1 LWISAPRQRHLCT
14 HLAEITRVVSRVS
27 FAIAY
32 DARMAMNLGDA
43 FNRRKKLASD
53 IAAWTNR
60 LKSSGVT
67 RRTYRAKAIEG
78 DGAFVP
84 EPGSEKTTSRHYTVE
99 ECRAKIAEL
108 IVEDRA
114 LALRISLTNQAAR
127 AEVED
132 LDGNVRS
139 YTIPELL
146 VLKDSI
152 IPKLEEA
159 ARAVPLRADGVNV
172 IEQGDNHVRYRTVNK
187 VERKKETFSDK
198 GLKAEEM
205 ETLGYDVVEVTDYGF
220 GSREMWNEID
230 LIHEFQQRV
239 KQAINRANKT
249 DLVDL

>member
-1 LWISAPRQRHLCT
+1 MS
-14 HLAEITRVVSRVS
+14 
-27 FAIAY
+27 
-32 DARMAMNLGDA
+32 MNLGDA
-43 FNRRKKLASD
+43 FNRRKKLSSD
-53 IAAWTNR
+53 LAAWTNR

-67 RRTYRAKAIEG
+67 RRTFRTKAIEG
-78 DGAFVP
+78 NGAFSP
-84 EPGSEKTTSRHYTVE
+84 EPGSEKSTMRHYTVE
-99 ECRAKIAEL
+99 ECRAKIREIL
-108 IVEDRA
+108 DEDLV

-132 LDGNVRS
+132 LDGRRRTF
-139 YTIPELL
+139 TIPELL

-172 IEQGDNHVRYRTVNK
+172 MDSGDNHVRYRTVTK

-205 ETLGYDVVEVTDYGF
+205 ETLGYDVVEVTDF
-220 GSREMWNEID
+220 GLPSREMWNEID
-230 LIHEFQQRV
+230 RIQEFLQRV

-249 DLVDL
+249 ELVEV

>member
-1 LWISAPRQRHLCT
+1 
-14 HLAEITRVVSRVS
+14 
-27 FAIAY
+27 
-32 DARMAMNLGDA
+32 MGMNLGDA
-43 FNRRKKLASD
+43 FNRRKKLSSD
-53 IAAWTNR
+53 LTAWTNR

-67 RRTYRAKAIEG
+67 RRSYRAKAIEG

-99 ECRAKIAEL
+99 ECREKIREIIAEDL
-108 IVEDRA
+108 Q
-114 LALRISLTNQAAR
+114 LALRISLTNQAAK

-132 LDGNVRS
+132 LDGVVRT

-172 IEQGDNHVRYRTVNK
+172 LESGKDHVRYRAVTK

-205 ETLGYDVVEVTDYGF
+205 ELLGYDVVETTDYGLH
-220 GSREMWNEID
+220 SREMWNEID
-230 LIHEFQQRV
+230 RIQDFMQRV
-239 KQAINRANKT
+239 KQAINRSNKT
-249 DLVDL
+249 DLVEV